1 MQNVKNRYFFKCLER
16 SGLRRI
22 RFHDLRHSFCTRLL
36 ERGAS
41 LSVVASVM
49 GWSASTTAMMAKRYG
64 HIGHE
69 AQRKAL
75 DSLVEPTAPRSWSD
89 GLSLTSRS

>member
-1 MQNVKNRYFFKCLER
+1 
-16 SGLRRI
+16 
-22 RFHDLRHSFCTRLL
+22 
-36 ERGAS
+36 
-41 LSVVASVM
+41 M

-64 HIGHE
+64 HIGAE

-89 GLSLTSRS
+89 GLSLTGRS